1 MTDDDAAGDTNTD
14 EPRVSLNALSG
25 VGGGST
31 MRLPV
36 TIDGV
41 HVVALVDS
49 SSTHNFVHTDL
60 AHRLRLNLEPVR
72 EGLRMV
78 VANGDCIVSLGRCRD
93 LPFSIDSELFRIN
106 CFAFD
111 LCTVDVILGTEWLQT
126 LGLVLWDFRNMR
138 MAIWHSTREVTFYCL
153 ADSGPARC
161 MVIDTTDFMTHL
173 QQEFLGLFTEPSGL
187 PPTLSI
193 DHRIHLKP
201 STSPVV
207 VRPYR
212 YPQL

>member
-153 ADSGPARC
+153 ADSGPARW
-161 MVIDTTDFMTHL
+161 
-173 QQEFLGLFTEPSGL
+173 
-187 PPTLSI
+187 
-193 DHRIHLKP
+193 
-201 STSPVV
+201 
-207 VRPYR
+207 
-212 YPQL
+212 

>member
-14 EPRVSLNALSG
+14 EPRVSLNALSS

-153 ADSGPARC
+153 ADSGPARW
-161 MVIDTTDFMTHL
+161 
-173 QQEFLGLFTEPSGL
+173 
-187 PPTLSI
+187 
-193 DHRIHLKP
+193 
-201 STSPVV
+201 
-207 VRPYR
+207 
-212 YPQL
+212 